1 MPQKLTNWACFLCT
15 SLTLWACQPGD
26 AKDTDSA
33 SHRVVAT
40 TTMLEDLTRELAG
53 DDIAVSGIM
62 QPGGDPHLYKPTP
75 SDARLIARSDLV
87 ITNGLKLEGWID
99 DLVRNAG
106 GGARVIVATKGI
118 EALKDPSR
126 TNYPDPHVWHDV
138 ELWKIAVGNVRDAL
152 IELEPAHSADI
163 TARAESFINEL
174 SALDAEVKASIG
186 DIPEDHRILVTS
198 HDAFNY
204 YGARYG
210 LKVVAVQGLSTE
222 SEAGARDVARVV
234 DVVKAAK
241 LPAIFVENSVNPK
254 LIEQIS
260 RETGATIGGTLY
272 SDSLGDA
279 EGPGATYT
287 GMIRENTRL
296 IHAALSKAAPA
307 TGDTTTPGSEDSA
320 RPPKAQGEGEAPR

>member
-1 MPQKLTNWACFLCT
+1 MTLLVALTVAACDMGGADRAGGDEAAQRPQ
-15 SLTLWACQPGD
+15 
-26 AKDTDSA
+26 
-33 SHRVVAT
+33 VVAT
-40 TTMLEDLTRELAG
+40 TTMLEDLTRALAG
-53 DDIAVSGIM
+53 DDIAVNGIM
-62 QPGGDPHLYKPTP
+62 KPGGDPHLYKPTP
-75 SDARLIARSDLV
+75 ADARLIARSDLV

-106 GGARVIVATKGI
+106 GDARVAVATEGI
-118 EALKDPSR
+118 DALKDPTR

-138 ELWKIAVGNVRDAL
+138 ELWKTAVGNVRDAL
-152 IELEPAHSADI
+152 IKVDPSHSADI
-163 TARAESFINEL
+163 TARAEALLKEL
-174 SALDAEVKASIG
+174 TALDAEVKASINA
-186 DIPEDHRILVTS
+186 IPREHRVLVTS

-260 RETGATIGGTLY
+260 RETGASIGGTLY

-279 EGPGATYT
+279 DGPGGTYQ

-296 IHAALSKAAPA
+296 IHAALSQTAKAPA
-307 TGDTTTPGSEDSA
+307 EPPQEASDSTATPPEAQNKDAA
-320 RPPKAQGEGEAPR
+320 RR